1 MKKVKIAIGLLVV
14 FLAMAVAIITA
25 LGMISKRN
33 NLYGTQSRNLSVSEL
48 TAPSDFT
55 GGGMMKAEAP
65 LAHDSENSLLD
76 LPSDQKVIKN
86 GNLTL
91 RVGSVDRAAE
101 EISDI
106 AKNNNGQIFSSNIY
120 QSKADVKSGSVTLKV
135 PVNNFEKTI
144 SEVKKIA
151 TLVVREFTSGQD
163 VTEEYQDLQGQL
175 KNKQAEEQS
184 FTRILNQAQ
193 KIDDILAVTREL
205 SRVRGEIESL
215 EGRIK
220 FLNSQTDMATISAN
234 ITEDQNVTM
243 VDSWRPFQI
252 AKEAVNSLIRMA
264 QGFIGFLIVFVITVI
279 PVAFLYLLTIFVI
292 YLIGKKIYRKIRKN
306 KENGATNNQ

>member
-243 VDSWRPFQI
+243 VDSWRPFHI